1 MGLFD
6 RLKRKKHMKMR
17 MVQLLNGE
25 RFAEQLGGGYTTLDR
40 CPEVVAACYK
50 IASLIASMTIYLM
63 ANTEK
68 GDVRIKNELSRKI
81 DIEPNKN
88 MTRSAFMTAVV
99 MNLLLYGD
107 GNSVV
112 YPHTDGGLIT
122 SLEPIAA
129 DRVTFSHLLG
139 RDDYRINI
147 DNVSYDP
154 ADLLHFT
161 LNPDRYYLWH
171 GTGFRTSLKTVVDN
185 LSQAQITKN
194 AFMKSK
200 WKPSLIIK
208 VDALTDEFSSKEGR
222 EKLLES
228 YFETAQAGQP
238 WMIPAQQFEVEQ
250 VKPLSLSDLAINDAT
265 KIDKSTVAAILGIPS
280 FVLGVGDYKA
290 DEWNSFISNT
300 IRPIAQSIEQEMT
313 RKLILSPKMYLMFN
327 VSKLY
332 SYDLQA
338 TSNVYSGLYDKGIVT
353 GNEVREKIGMQPL
366 DGLDNLI
373 VLENYIPVDKIGEQ
387 KKLGGSNNA

>member
-1 MGLFD
+1 M
-6 RLKRKKHMKMR
+6 
-17 MVQLLNGE
+17 
-25 RFAEQLGGGYTTLDR
+25 
-40 CPEVVAACYK
+40 
-50 IASLIASMTIYLM
+50 
-63 ANTEK
+63 
-68 GDVRIKNELSRKI
+68 
-81 DIEPNKN
+81 
-88 MTRSAFMTAVV
+88 
-99 MNLLLYGD
+99 
-107 GNSVV
+107 
-112 YPHTDGGLIT
+112 
-122 SLEPIAA
+122 
-129 DRVTFSHLLG
+129 
-139 RDDYRINI
+139 
-147 DNVSYDP
+147 
-154 ADLLHFT
+154 
-161 LNPDRYYLWH
+161 
-171 GTGFRTSLKTVVDN
+171 
-185 LSQAQITKN
+185 
-194 AFMKSK
+194 
-200 WKPSLIIK
+200 IIK

-238 WMIPAQQFEVEQ
+238 WMIPAQQFEIEQ

-313 RKLILSPKMYLMFN
+313 RKLILSSKMYLMFN